1 MSFGAAALLGFWFAV
16 APATAGEM
24 QRVPGGSYAPF
35 YPAKGEQP
43 RSVAPFWLD
52 ERPVT
57 SGEFVAFVRDHERW
71 RRSRAPRLFVDDA
84 YLSSW
89 ASDLD
94 LGNEVRA
101 DAPVTFVSWFAA
113 AAYCRS
119 LGKRLPTEAEWEL
132 AANPPEAKAEE
143 HGETERRILAFYARP
158 RGELPRAGLTP
169 PNTYG
174 LRDLHGVQWEWI
186 ADWNASLA
194 LSDNRQDRDAEN
206 EQFCGGAAAA
216 ASDPA
221 QYATFMRFAF
231 RGSLEAT
238 YALHHLGFRCARS
251 EP

>member
-1 MSFGAAALLGFWFAV
+1 MSLAAGALLSVLLAAA
-16 APATAGEM
+16 PAAADGM
-24 QRVPGGSYAPF
+24 VRVPGASYAPF
-35 YPAKGEQP
+35 YPAAGEPP

-52 ERPVT
+52 ELPVT
-57 SGEFVAFVRDHERW
+57 SDEFLSFVRAHERW

-89 ASDLD
+89 AGDLE
-94 LGNEVRA
+94 LGADVRPG
-101 DAPVTFVSWFAA
+101 APVTFVSWFAA
-113 AAYCRS
+113 SAYCRAE
-119 LGKRLPTEAEWEL
+119 GKRLPSEAEWEL
-132 AANPPEAKAEE
+132 AANPPEANAAEQAE
-143 HGETERRILAFYARP
+143 AERRILAFYARP
-158 RGELPRAGLTP
+158 RGELPRAGQTP
-169 PNTYG
+169 PNAYG

-194 LSDNRQDRDAEN
+194 LPDNRQDRDAEDAL
-206 EQFCGGAAAA
+206 FCGGAAAA

-221 QYATFMRFAF
+221 QYASFMRFAF